1 MQGRIKYAG
10 THQRCELDVQ
20 LHIVQ
25 VKTRPGMTEML
36 LFPLSFGVQPAFL
49 RELPA
54 ELAVGGAD
62 IMTVSWRKAACANSS
77 AALG

>member
-1 MQGRIKYAG
+1 MPGRIKG
-10 THQRCELDVQ
+10 TNDDVQ
-20 LHIVQ
+20 LHIVFRAEA
-25 VKTRPGMTEML
+25 RPGMTENL
-36 LFPLSFGVQPAFL
+36 PFRLSSRVQPAFL
-49 RELPA
+49 WELPP